1 MATAEKISAK
11 LSRGEETRHTVRKV
25 LADFAACA
33 ADDVKFSKIEE
44 NGQTF
49 RAIELSN
56 SVIS

>member
-33 ADDVKFSKIEE
+33 ADDAIAKHYITESLVK
-44 NGQTF
+44 
-49 RAIELSN
+49 
-56 SVIS
+56 